1 MFVFIFFIVP
11 SKLSFASHV
20 IKFSLLVGVV
30 SIFSFE
36 SVISGATL
44 SIVYSLLVIVSVNP
58 LFKFKL
64 TIIWYFPVSLN
75 KIFELKLLVTSIFLY
90 GISSLYIWYEYEVTL
105 IDGENMILISLFTGL
120 SNFPIL
126 KFPFSYLSP
135 TFLTFE
141 NIF

>member
-44 SIVYSLLVIVSVNP
+44 SIVYSLLAIVSVNP

-64 TIIWYFPVSLN
+64 TII
-75 KIFELKLLVTSIFLY
+75 
-90 GISSLYIWYEYEVTL
+90 
-105 IDGENMILISLFTGL
+105 
-120 SNFPIL
+120 
-126 KFPFSYLSP
+126 
-135 TFLTFE
+135 
-141 NIF
+141 